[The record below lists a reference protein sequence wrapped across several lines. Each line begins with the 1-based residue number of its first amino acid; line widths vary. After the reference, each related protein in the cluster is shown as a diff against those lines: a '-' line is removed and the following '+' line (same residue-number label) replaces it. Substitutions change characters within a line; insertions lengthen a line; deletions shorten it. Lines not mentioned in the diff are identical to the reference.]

1 MVGLAVNQVNVMN
14 SMRTRSSGFSLIE
27 VMIAVVVLA
36 VGLISL
42 AALQA
47 KLFQAGA
54 ESKTRA
60 AATAI
65 AQQELEEARSF
76 AFVAPPVN
84 ADGTVTYAG
93 ATYVGLAS
101 LTNQQ
106 FSSGGVNY
114 TVSRTVTRYVFDPAT
129 GKFKENTVDPY
140 SLATPEFKQVDV
152 TVAWQAAD
160 GTRSVRLFDSVAAI
174 SPADAA
180 MLRKIPDGMAKG
192 PKVYLKAP
200 SDPYIMPI
208 GLGDNQEAA
217 SSNPKPN
224 QVIQDVAA
232 ATTFQ
237 VMTYTYG
244 TSADTVL
251 LGRKLDV
258 AAVSCLCEANGN
270 ASQQAPVYAPV
281 LWSGRQQAYLPPK
294 VLTDTSIPKGRL
306 DPKLDNSEI
315 RQMCTVCCRDHHE
328 SAKKSP
334 RPDPWRVLSD
344 SDKAQEHYGY
354 VTNGNQYKLGS
365 LLRLGSTG
373 VTSYVESCQLVR
385 VDGQMRLAVDARQ
398 ANMLVTPLSTSTTA
412 PYDVA
417 DFKANYGDFVTEKIA
432 SDIENTAGGAFPRFQ
447 IPADSNLRLDDPLV
461 MTDTSVEKRMAA
473 FGLYMDY
480 LTDDTIAVY
489 RCIEGSLSSS
499 DSRCSGLVAK
509 GAAAAMTVLPFYAVN
524 VANLGEWMSGVP
536 EAIGVY
542 SANFVTKTDGG
553 RVYPAYASSAAEIP
567 VSLRM
572 NMSNSGLASTLPVD
586 PDDKSPA
593 SFGSDKQD
601 FKREG
606 GTAYRSYTVN
616 FGIEEASSINL
627 SGYNFVIKN
636 GSKLVCQ
643 GRFSV
648 SCTQPY
654 SNNGQAEDMVV
665 SITGYNT
672 TPDFKICLRNPE
684 PLLNAS
690 IGTITDAGLAA
701 ESTPITI
708 GVKPNADGSNP
719 LNNLDR
725 SLNIYLAVVP
735 ENSSCPN

>member
-1 MVGLAVNQVNVMN
+1 MVGLAVTQVNVMN

-76 AFVAPPVN
+76 AFVTPPVN
-84 ADGTVTYAG
+84 PDGTVTYAG

-101 LTNQQ
+101 LSNQQ
-106 FSSGGVNY
+106 FSSGGVDY

-129 GKFKENTVDPY
+129 SKFKANSTSPY
-140 SLATPEFKQVDV
+140 SLAVPEFKQVDV
-152 TVAWQAAD
+152 TVTWQAAD
-160 GTRSVRLFDSVAAI
+160 GNRTIRLFDSIAAI

-180 MLRKIPDGMAKG
+180 LLRKVPDGMAKG

-208 GLGDNQEAA
+208 GLGDDQEAA

-244 TSADTVL
+244 GSTDTVL

-258 AAVSCLCEANGN
+258 ASVSCLCQANGN
-270 ASQQAPVYAPV
+270 ASREAPVYAPV

-294 VLTDTSIPKGRL
+294 MLTDTAIPKGRL
-306 DPKLDNSEI
+306 DSKLDNSEI

-328 SAKKSP
+328 SAKKAP
-334 RPDPWRVLSD
+334 RPDPWRVISD
-344 SDKAQEHYGY
+344 AEKTQEHYGY

-373 VTSYVESCQLVR
+373 VSSYVESCQLVR

-398 ANMLVTPLSTSTTA
+398 ANLLVTPLSTSTTA
-412 PYDVA
+412 PYDVV
-417 DFKANYGDFVTEKIA
+417 DFKRNYGDYVTQKIA
-432 SDIENTAGGAFPRFQ
+432 TDIGGTTGGGFPRFQ
-447 IPADSNLRLDDPLV
+447 IPADSNLRLANPLV
-461 MTDTSVEKRMAA
+461 MNDTSPEKRMAA

-489 RCIEGSLSSS
+489 RCIEGSLSST
-499 DSRCSGLVAK
+499 DSRCSGLVQRN
-509 GAAAAMTVLPFYAVN
+509 AAAAMAVLPFYAVN

-542 SANFVTKTDGG
+542 SANFVNRTDGG
-553 RVYPAYASSAAEIP
+553 RAYPAYASSAATIP

-586 PDDKSPA
+586 PDDKNPA

-616 FGIEEASSINL
+616 FAVEEASSINL
-627 SGYNFVIKN
+627 SGYNFVVKS

-654 SNNGQAEDMVV
+654 SNNDKADDMVV

-690 IGTITDAGLAA
+690 IAGITDSDLAA
-701 ESTPITI
+701 ESTQISI
-708 GVKPNADGSNP
+708 SVKPNSDGSNP
-719 LNNLDR
+719 LNNLDHA
-725 SLNIYLAVVP
+725 LNIYLAVVP
-735 ENSSCPN
+735 QANSCPT